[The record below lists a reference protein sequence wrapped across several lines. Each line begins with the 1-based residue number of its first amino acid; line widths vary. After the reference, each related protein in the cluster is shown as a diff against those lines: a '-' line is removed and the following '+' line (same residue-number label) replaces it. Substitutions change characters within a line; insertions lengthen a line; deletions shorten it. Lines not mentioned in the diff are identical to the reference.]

1 MGSISPQQQ
10 RERFIAQYVIQPPVA
25 LYDIGVGPKTEWEEL
40 PKLWPN
46 MKVYGCE
53 PHPAIYRELLRRHF
67 PGPLWPVAI
76 SSQASVVLHT
86 YRNQVRR
93 NLLGSS
99 SIFGLPDM
107 DGDPITARA
116 WTLDAFDDA
125 CERPT
130 GILLWMDIEGG
141 ELDALQSG
149 IRLLQSGRVHYINLE
164 VRRRPPVAGWPTA
177 QDLNSFLKSLGYAKA
192 CDYLHCGDH
201 WDVIYLR
208 APVQPWPP

>member
-1 MGSISPQQQ
+1 MPSWPPENTEPEVPVWPVPGKTSTNANSAKPT
-10 RERFIAQYVIQPPVA
+10 RAERGPATSRASSHRPPRPGA
-25 LYDIGVGPKTEWEEL
+25 GPFGIEIDGVLHLGTS
-40 PKLWPN
+40 
-46 MKVYGCE
+46 
-53 PHPAIYRELLRRHF
+53 
-67 PGPLWPVAI
+67 PLWPVAI

-86 YRNQVRR
+86 YRNQGRR

-164 VRRRPPVAGWPTA
+164 VRKRPPVAGWPTA

-208 APVQPWPP
+208 APVQP